1 MVVKEGESLEGPRRG
16 EEVWTAAACA
26 VDQPSPCTSVLGLG

>member
-1 MVVKEGESLEGPRRG
+1 MVVKEGESFEGPGRG